1 MKAIALIGIC
11 VLTIGLLAVAA
22 EGPKIVEGKR
32 AYAVT
37 CTASQ
42 ADDVVTVHTKIQER
56 RGGGKLSVISAP
68 RVALRDGTRA
78 TIMVGQKN
86 AAHAKEGQSADDITD
101 GLRVEIVKAVGQ
113 DQVIVLVTML
123 EAGKIVHAEA
133 QTAAVRR

>member
-1 MKAIALIGIC
+1 MKTIGLVGAC
-11 VLTIGLLAVAA
+11 VLAMGLLAVAA
-22 EGPKIVEGKR
+22 EEPKAVGAKR

-42 ADDVVTVHTKIQER
+42 ADDVVTVNTKIQER
-56 RGGGKLSVISAP
+56 PSGGKPSVLSAP
-68 RVALRDGTRA
+68 TVTLRDGTRA
-78 TIMVGQKN
+78 TITVGQKN

-113 DQVIVLVTML
+113 DQVIVLVTVL

-133 QTAAVRR
+133 QTAAIQR

>member
-1 MKAIALIGIC
+1 MKPIALVGAC
-11 VLTIGLLAVAA
+11 LAGMAWLALAA
-22 EGPKIVEGKR
+22 EAPNTAGAKR

-42 ADDVVTVHTKIQER
+42 ADDVVTVNTKIQER

-68 RVALRDGTRA
+68 TVALRDGTRA
-78 TIMVGQKN
+78 TITVGQKN

-113 DQVIVLVTML
+113 DQVVVLVTIL

-133 QTAAVRR
+133 QTAAVKR